1 MNAKQKLTK
10 ALPILLVVSALTL
23 TSTDFAIEEFSYSK
37 NVELKS
43 LKKIQADIHMNAGT
57 LNLSTHSSSFAGFKS
72 TYTKENW
79 KADINLDPKGDR
91 LSIYQ
96 PEEENY
102 NMKDKD
108 RNDWVLKLPE
118 NLAMELNLKMGA
130 GKGIIDLSGSKVTK
144 MNLDAG
150 AGEFDLK
157 LANTSLSNLN
167 VNAGVG
173 ALTIDMSGKQGTN
186 LKADINGG
194 IGSIELVLP
203 RNTGVRVKVNGLGS
217 IEKNDL
223 KKKNGY
229 YINELYG
236 KTSNNIE
243 VSVKGGLGSI
253 ELRLK

>member
-1 MNAKQKLTK
+1 M
-10 ALPILLVVSALTL
+10 
-23 TSTDFAIEEFSYSK
+23 D
-37 NVELKS
+37 
-43 LKKIQADIHMNAGT
+43 
-57 LNLSTHSSSFAGFKS
+57 
-72 TYTKENW
+72 
-79 KADINLDPKGDR
+79 
-91 LSIYQ
+91 
-96 PEEENY
+96 
-102 NMKDKD
+102 
-108 RNDWVLKLPE
+108 
-118 NLAMELNLKMGA
+118 
-130 GKGIIDLSGSKVTK
+130 
-144 MNLDAG
+144 LDAG
-150 AGEFDLK
+150 AGEFDLN
-157 LANTSLSNLN
+157 LANTSLANLN

-173 ALTIDMSGKQGTN
+173 ALTIDLSGKQGAN

-217 IEKNDL
+217 IEMNDL